1 MEDAPQQH
9 REERRRIAV
18 ALHSPLP
25 SSSAPA
31 PAPHAAT
38 AGGAIGPPS
47 GAGVT
52 TTTGSPKSLTSG
64 AVARNPFFNL
74 DDPFEH
80 ISQPPVSAP
89 AGYSPGG
96 RGPSRVRKD
105 RTTRRSADV
114 LLHVRAI
121 DDGGETL
128 VVRTSIS

>member
-25 SSSAPA
+25 SSSAPV
-31 PAPHAAT
+31 PVPHATSAD
-38 AGGAIGPPS
+38 GAIGPPS

-52 TTTGSPKSLTSG
+52 TTTAGSPKSLTSG

-96 RGPSRVRKD
+96 LGGSSRIRKD

-121 DDGGETL
+121 DDGRE
-128 VVRTSIS
+128 TSIS